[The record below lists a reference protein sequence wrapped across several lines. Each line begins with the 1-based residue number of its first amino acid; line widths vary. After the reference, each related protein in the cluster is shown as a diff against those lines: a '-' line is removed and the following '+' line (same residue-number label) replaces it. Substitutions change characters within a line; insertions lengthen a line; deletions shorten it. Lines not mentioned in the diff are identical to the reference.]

1 VVHKQV
7 DQMSFRSWCMAAG
20 LTHGQ
25 GGLSSMQVDAT
36 FKQSLKFNVAPEHPP
51 PGQGGLVQLALTW
64 DAFLAACDKLAFLK
78 GWSKE
83 QLMEV
88 MANVEAGDRGAGA
101 GSPGMLTANRLF
113 TRRT

>member
-1 VVHKQV
+1 
-7 DQMSFRSWCMAAG
+7 MAFRAWCMAAG

-36 FKQSLKFNVAPEHPP
+36 FKQSLKFNVAPDHPP

-83 QLMEV
+83 QLLEAMERDGG
-88 MANVEAGDRGAGA
+88 AAAGDGA